1 MKRFLASKYIYLAL
15 RLALGGLFIYA
26 GATKLTD
33 TMAFAQVI
41 DAYGLVSWGLAK
53 KLAWGLPIFEI
64 ITGLG
69 LVLNVRGALGMIVA
83 QLLGFMLILL
93 YAMHLGLDADC
104 GCFGSGETG
113 SAATSLTEAF
123 VRDLFMLAGCVFM
136 YWQRRVADF
145 RFLFS
150 KK

>member
-1 MKRFLASKYIYLAL
+1 MKKVFASKYIYFVL
-15 RLALGGLFIYA
+15 RLVVGGVFLYA

-69 LVLNVRGALGMIVA
+69 LILDVRGALGMIVA
-83 QLLGFMLILL
+83 QLLGFMIILL
-93 YAMHLGLDADC
+93 YAIHLGLDADC
-104 GCFGSGETG
+104 GCFGSGGTG
-113 SAATSLTEAF
+113 ESATGLTEAF
-123 VRDLFMLAGCVFM
+123 TRDLFMLGGCVFM
-136 YWQRRVADF
+136 YWQRHVADF
-145 RFLFS
+145 RPFFS